1 MNCSVNIVFPYSI
14 WYFSGTGNSAYAAK
28 RIGTQL
34 NDETLNL
41 FEKIWTSDF
50 SELPGPPMMTAE
62 PGSPVSSTILHIKT
76 AYRDAISSFKL
87 LPSSSFQ

>member
-41 FEKIWTSDF
+41 FEKIRTSDF
-50 SELPGPPMMTAE
+50 SELR
-62 PGSPVSSTILHIKT
+62 SSRPWIIAAPLHLSKGMI
-76 AYRDAISSFKL
+76 
-87 LPSSSFQ
+87 